1 MVSASASAKNLLK
14 ICLIFLAL
22 SSPHARAQDACPS
35 DMEEVRVGRA
45 ISCIPEPR
53 NVSEARKEL
62 STDPRFSA
70 FLSGKW
76 DFIHPANARPGEHC
90 GAIFQKQDAMIW
102 LMGPGDEYR
111 GAMLRFYGP
120 NIPKPSRTDQ
130 NGTGK
135 QKITLTQAPDPP
147 QTLTVISSAYKQFDF
162 GVLSIPVPSLD
173 AMIGAMTDSQSFKIE
188 IDGKVVFNSTWNGG
202 LRARDA
208 LKKCARAK

>member
-1 MVSASASAKNLLK
+1 MVSALASARNLFK
-14 ICLIFLAL
+14 TGLIFSACFPL
-22 SSPHARAQDACPS
+22 HAWAQDACPS

-62 STDPRFSA
+62 STDPRFAS
-70 FLSGKW
+70 FLKGKW
-76 DFIHPANARPGEHC
+76 DFIHPANAAPGEHC
-90 GAIFQKQDAMIW
+90 GAIFQKRDAMIW
-102 LMGPGDEYR
+102 LMGPGGAYR

-188 IDGKVVFNSTWNGG
+188 IDGKLVFNSAWSDG